1 MEANIWTTL
10 FSGAIGAIIGT
21 YGGSFI
27 LAKRQENK
35 IVKVRN
41 IAIKGLKNYQTV
53 C

>member
-21 YGGSFI
+21 YGGSFF